1 VCDREKQ
8 TINPYPK
15 NNQICRFKRNEWMEK
30 KHEEEDECHRESCEI
45 LHTIFNNKKNYI
57 AFFLKKHC
65 NLPLNFKWN
74 NLIFPPVKVSPPK
87 GFFCY
92 LKKDKNEKSEW

>member
-45 LHTIFNNKKNYI
+45 LHTIFNNKKKLYSLL
-57 AFFLKKHC
+57 LKKT
-65 NLPLNFKWN
+65 LQSSFK
-74 NLIFPPVKVSPPK
+74 FQMK
-87 GFFCY
+87 
-92 LKKDKNEKSEW
+92 